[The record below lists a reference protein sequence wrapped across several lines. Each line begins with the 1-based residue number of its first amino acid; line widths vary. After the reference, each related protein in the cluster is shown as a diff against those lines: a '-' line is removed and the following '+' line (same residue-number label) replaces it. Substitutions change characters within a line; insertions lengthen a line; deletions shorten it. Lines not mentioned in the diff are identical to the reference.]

1 MAEMPRGLYGLP
13 VSFGARS
20 LLGLLWSFA
29 GSDTF
34 VWPSRRRLAEM
45 LGVDPRSLRRM
56 LRSLEEVGALQ
67 ESKERRGGY
76 VRAGWWLVAAPVV
89 EAGKAGKAGGGE
101 GDGED
106 EGAEEGERGEERP
119 RERGERGEGA
129 LGLEVIETDEGD
141 ADEDAR
147 DVVGVGELGEREAVV
162 ERGAAG
168 EGADRAVRRRGLVR
182 PGGEGVQRTRASEEE
197 DRAVRAGGPSSP
209 RGRTVR
215 SSRRNQEPARTN
227 HEPSAWDGDGRGELE
242 RARRGSD
249 EEPDVEDEL
258 RTLAR
263 WRTEGGDPQGL
274 GPWPEAVTP
283 KGVTLPPLAFRR
295 KELRARLGE
304 GRSAIEVHRAVH
316 GFAELVRAG
325 VLAVENWRA
334 PYCFAGFFDGLVV
347 AVRQLE
353 AKRQRE
359 IAARPR
365 VSDDES
371 NEATG
376 VSMDTMAAVYAGSES
391 LRSMVGVMQE
401 ESIPLPTKKRLGQ
414 DVATKELVSVRIR
427 VQAIADVL
435 GREVDEVLQAL
446 GRRSMREVV
455 CADDGRLDRVFVALR
470 DGASIDDVAAFW
482 IPCPLGSG
490 DLLEGGSPHEEAI
503 SSIHMEQNEVQPAAR
518 HEKNDVHD
526 YR

>member
-353 AKRQRE
+353 AKQQLE
-359 IAARPR
+359 VATHQG
-365 VSDDES
+365 VSDHEGG
-371 NEATG
+371 EANG
-376 VSMDTMAAVYAGSES
+376 VSPEAMAAAYAESEA
-391 LRSMVGVMQE
+391 LRSMV
-401 ESIPLPTKKRLGQ
+401 
-414 DVATKELVSVRIR
+414 DVLRSDLAPRAVRRPATEDSTRSEILAVRIR
-427 VQAIADVL
+427 VQAVADML
-435 GREVDEVLQAL
+435 GREVADVLRAL
-446 GRRSMREVV
+446 GRQSLRELVR
-455 CADDGRLDRVFVALR
+455 DDAPRIDRVFVALR
-470 DGASIDDVAAFW
+470 DGASDEEVAGWWASTTERDSTTGFE
-482 IPCPLGSG
+482 P
-490 DLLEGGSPHEEAI
+490 
-503 SSIHMEQNEVQPAAR
+503 
-518 HEKNDVHD
+518 
-526 YR
+526 

>member
-353 AKRQRE
+353 AKQQRGAMAQQRLSDE
-359 IAARPR
+359 GCEARGVSTDAMIAA
-365 VSDDES
+365 
-371 NEATG
+371 
-376 VSMDTMAAVYAGSES
+376 YAESES
-391 LRSMVGVMQE
+391 LRSMVEVAQAERILPAPMQ
-401 ESIPLPTKKRLGQ
+401 RLQ
-414 DVATKELVSVRIR
+414 EAMASTELVAIRIR
-427 VQAIADVL
+427 VQAIADL
-435 GREVDEVLQAL
+435 LERGVDDVLQAL
-446 GRRSMREVV
+446 GRRSIRELDR
-455 CADDGRLDRVFVALR
+455 DDAGRLDRVFVALR
-470 DGASIDDVAAFW
+470 DGVPVEDVARQWRGEPECKRFMA
-482 IPCPLGSG
+482 
-490 DLLEGGSPHEEAI
+490 
-503 SSIHMEQNEVQPAAR
+503 
-518 HEKNDVHD
+518 
-526 YR
+526 